1 MNSRLLSICERYIK
15 NRDIIKAAFPGEND
29 YIHPVCASI
38 FTGKEAVADVDTI
51 KNYHK
56 LLKEKVGAF
65 SYLRGASK
73 AVTVSM
79 LSIDEDP
86 VKRLDSTINAY
97 ASLKNHFPS
106 GNYLPLAATI
116 LSGEAEE
123 SSFDDIATRAREIY
137 DLMRK
142 EHPFLT
148 SEEDVVYALLFA
160 FSSERNADTI
170 TEIERI
176 YKIAKEKFH
185 SLNAV
190 QALSHV
196 LALCDGRADEKFERT
211 AALFDVL
218 KANKLKYGT
227 DYELATLGVLAMLP
241 ATVEEILADMKDV
254 NDFLITQKGYGK
266 FFGFSKN
273 IRLMHASMIVSTYRL
288 GDTGNT
294 VGAAA
299 AVSAQ
304 MAIAAQQ
311 AAIIAAQNAALCSIM
326 AANSAS
332 HS

>member
-1 MNSRLLSICERYIK
+1 MDQKLLSLCERYIK
-15 NRDIIKAAFPGEND
+15 NRDVIKAAFPGESD

-38 FTGKEAVADVDTI
+38 FTGKEATADADTL
-51 KNYHK
+51 KNHHD

-65 SYLRGASK
+65 SYLRGSAK
-73 AVTVSM
+73 AVIVSM
-79 LSIDEDP
+79 LTLDGDP
-86 VKRLDSTINAY
+86 EKRLERTLGAY
-97 ASLKNHFPS
+97 TSLKNHFSS
-106 GNYLPLAATI
+106 GNYLPLAAMI

-123 SSFDDIATRAREIY
+123 SEFDDISARAREIY

-160 FSSERNADTI
+160 FSKERNADTI
-170 TEIERI
+170 TETERI

-185 SLNAV
+185 SSNAV

-211 AALFDVL
+211 AALFDIL

-241 ATVEEILADMKDV
+241 ASTEEILADIKDV
-254 NDFLITQKGYGK
+254 NDFLVTQKGYGK
-266 FFGFSKN
+266 FFGFGRN
-273 IRLMHASMIVSTYRL
+273 IRLMHAAMIVSAYRL
-288 GDTGNT
+288 GDMGNT
-294 VGAAA
+294 VAT
-299 AVSAQ
+299 VSAQ

-311 AAIIAAQNAALCSIM
+311 TAIIAAQNAALCAIM
-326 AANSAS
+326 AANTAS